1 MSTTSA
7 ELLALAD
14 TAVDLV
20 VPRLREALRNME
32 PATDTKSSQTDL
44 VTEFDTWSERT
55 IVDAITTARPD
66 DGFLGE
72 EGARN
77 VGSTDVTWLIDPIDG
92 TTNFV
97 YDLPGCSVSVAA
109 SVNGVMTVGVV
120 HDLVRDERF
129 RAILGDGASRN
140 HEPIAVSRK
149 GDLATALVATGFS
162 YDAERRGAQAA
173 TLTTLL
179 PRVRDIR
186 RLGGAAVD
194 LCALACGRVDAY
206 YERGLN
212 PWDSAA
218 GALIAAEAGAVIED
232 RSELGEA
239 LVGATPAIAEDFFSL
254 VDAAGGHQA

>member
-1 MSTTSA
+1 MSATAA

-14 TAVDLV
+14 AAIDLV
-20 VPRLREALRNME
+20 VPRLRDALRRMDL
-32 PATDTKSSQTDL
+32 AADTKSTQTDL

-55 IVDAITTARPD
+55 IVGAITTARPG

-72 EGARN
+72 EGAR
-77 VGSTDVTWLIDPIDG
+77 VTGSTGVTWLIDPIDG

-109 SVNGVMTVGVV
+109 SVDGVMTVGVV

-129 RAILGDGASRN
+129 RARLGGGASRN
-140 HEPIAVSRK
+140 HDPIAVSRK
-149 GDLATALVATGFS
+149 GDLPTALVATGFS
-162 YDAERRGAQAA
+162 YDADRRGAQAA
-173 TLTTLL
+173 ALTTIL

-206 YERGLN
+206 YERGLG
-212 PWDSAA
+212 PWDCAA
-218 GALIAAEAGAVIED
+218 GALIATEAGALIED
-232 RSELGEA
+232 RSEVGGA
-239 LVGATPAIAEDFFSL
+239 LVGATPAIAKDFFSL